1 MKRFVLIA
9 LIAMCAAPEVFAWG
23 QKGHD
28 VVAYVAECH
37 LSRRAAK
44 RVTKALE
51 GHSPVYYA
59 NWMDNA
65 SHTSEYAYTS
75 TWHYA
80 NVDEGFTY
88 ETMPRNESGDVV
100 TALNDIIEDLRSG
113 ELTAEEENTALR
125 MLIHLMGDLHCPM
138 HAGHKSDLGG
148 NKVEVSFFG
157 EKTRLHTIWDT
168 HLVEAAHKW
177 GYTEWQRQIDRLS
190 KEDRE
195 DICEGSLED
204 WFAETVEIC
213 GRVYEEIP
221 AGKNI
226 SYDEVARYAPVIEE
240 QLLKGGLRLAAVLNS
255 IYR

>member
-1 MKRFVLIA
+1 MKRFVLLA

-65 SHTSEYAYTS
+65 SHTPEYAYTS

-88 ETMPRNESGDVV
+88 ETMPRNEAGDVV

-113 ELTAEEENTALR
+113 ELSAEEENTALR

-148 NKVEVSFFG
+148 NMVEVAFFG

-190 KEDRE
+190 KDDRE
-195 DICEGSLED
+195 DVCEGSIED